1 MKSVWPRSAR
11 MAGHKTPTE
20 QNKSRAALTRSPLSR
35 QPLSRFLK
43 GLLVGVIIVLPG
55 MSGGT
60 LILMLGLYE
69 ALMQDLSH
77 IRILPWLTFAAGLA
91 IGMIASGW
99 LFTFA
104 LATYTTYILAFLLGC
119 VVASVHS
126 IARDS
131 RHFRT
136 SHLIALLIGGLTGFL
151 LSETASFSI
160 GAQGQ
165 PHLLLTL
172 SVSALASAAMIL
184 PGVPGSSVF
193 IIAGIYDDI
202 MAALA
207 RFDWQ
212 ILLPVAIGGIAGVF
226 ALSNLFSHL
235 YRRWQGPLSWLFAGL
250 ILGSARMLVPAKIGH
265 PLLFVLC
272 VIAGLALTIIWETRS
287 SGQKAA

>member
-1 MKSVWPRSAR
+1 M
-11 MAGHKTPTE
+11 
-20 QNKSRAALTRSPLSR
+20 SRPLFH

-77 IRILPWLTFAAGLA
+77 VRVLPWLTFAAGLA
-91 IGMIASGW
+91 AGMIVSGW

-126 IARDS
+126 ITRDS
-131 RHFRT
+131 RRYRT
-136 SHLIALLIGGLTGFL
+136 VHLIALLIGGLAGFL
-151 LSETASFSI
+151 LSDTASFSI
-160 GAQGQ
+160 GSENQ
-165 PHLLLTL
+165 PQLLLTL
-172 SVSALASAAMIL
+172 IVSALASAAMIL

-212 ILLPVAIGGIAGVF
+212 ILLPVALGGVAGVF

-250 ILGSARMLVPAKIGH
+250 ILGSARMLVPVHIGQ
-265 PLLFVLC
+265 PLLFAVC
-272 VIAGLALTIIWETRS
+272 AVAGLVLTIVWETRTGRTS
-287 SGQKAA
+287 AA